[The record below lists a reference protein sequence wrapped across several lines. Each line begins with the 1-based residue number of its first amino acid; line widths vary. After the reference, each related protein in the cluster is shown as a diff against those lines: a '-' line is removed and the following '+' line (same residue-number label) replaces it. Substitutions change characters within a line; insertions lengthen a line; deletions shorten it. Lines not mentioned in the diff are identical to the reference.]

1 MKSSSKEAGQM
12 SGGARVNQELG
23 ADNQTR
29 LEPEYYVQALDSSML
44 RTIKYLTASAHLRT
58 FLLNE

>member
-1 MKSSSKEAGQM
+1 M